1 MTVSFIGLCDE
12 GFVSCD
18 SEKHMQ
24 EMLEPDR
31 GRCQESHA
39 TAVVGGDSLVEEL
52 REIARSI
59 QNVLSERVV

>member
-1 MTVSFIGLCDE
+1 
-12 GFVSCD
+12 VSCD

-59 QNVLSERVV
+59 QNVLLERGV